1 MIAMP
6 GKYLESRRIH
16 HEERKASCVRNEIE
30 KIIVEYKKRCVNIE
44 FFPNLRTI
52 FAEKED
58 LWKIGNFDF
67 SRKPEKYILFLK

>member
-1 MIAMP
+1 MP
-6 GKYLESRRIH
+6 GNILNRGEYSMKKE
-16 HEERKASCVRNEIE
+16 KASWVRNEIE

-44 FFPNLRTI
+44 FFPNLCTI